1 VNNLLARP
9 IQVVIVDDHALV
21 REGLRS
27 VIERQEDMEVCG
39 EAEDAQTALQVV
51 SESRPDVV
59 VVDLTLRS
67 GSGLELIADLCARV
81 ESLRILVS
89 SMHDESLFAERAL
102 QAGAMGYVHKQEGS
116 QRVVEA
122 IRSVRQGNIFL
133 SEAVSQHLLTR
144 LAKGHQNSQ
153 QSLIASLTNREL
165 EVFEMIGHGQS
176 GRQIAERL
184 HLSPK
189 TIDRYRENIKHK
201 LGLHSASEVLRQ
213 ATQWVLQLGRQ
224 LAGE

>member
-1 VNNLLARP
+1 VNQSLARP
-9 IQVVIVDDHALV
+9 IQVMIVDDHALV

-27 VIERQEDMEVCG
+27 VIARQADMVVCG
-39 EAEDAQTALQVV
+39 EAEDAASALRAMSVC
-51 SESRPDVV
+51 RPDVA

-67 GSGLELIADLCARV
+67 GSGLALIADLKSRA

-122 IRSVRQGNIFL
+122 IRCVWRGHVFL
-133 SEAVSQHLLTR
+133 SEALSQQLLTR
-144 LAKGHQNSQ
+144 LAMGRSADQ
-153 QSLIASLTNREL
+153 QSPMASLTNREL
-165 EVFEMIGHGQS
+165 EVFEMLGHGQS
-176 GRQIAERL
+176 GRQIAECL

-189 TIDRYRENIKHK
+189 TVDRYRENIKHK
-201 LGLHSASEVLRQ
+201 LGLKSASEVLRQ
-213 ATQWVLQLGRQ
+213 ATQWVLQLGQPIER
-224 LAGE
+224 